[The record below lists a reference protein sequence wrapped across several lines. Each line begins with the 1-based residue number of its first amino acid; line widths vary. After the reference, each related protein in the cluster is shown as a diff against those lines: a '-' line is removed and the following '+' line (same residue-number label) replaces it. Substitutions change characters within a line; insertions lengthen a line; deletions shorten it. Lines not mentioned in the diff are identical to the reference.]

1 MRLGRK
7 NLMYSMALAGILLL
21 FLVGYFTCMLPSLY
35 VDYVLSQHL
44 KSIREQHRAYMEQGS
59 YEGVR
64 VNNSTACISV
74 EIPAEG
80 EWIVITGKAFSV
92 EVRLQDQRL
101 NEILDRCRKKLFA
114 TEGDGTAED
123 VLDLEKEMEE
133 LGEILRSAVQGGQ
146 SLPVNLRWRYLKNME
161 EEFFNESVKIHSYSD
176 GVFVIETSIE
186 DSGNRYENYIAIEQ
200 TEERLVLSFLPV
212 VAPEVGEIRPV
223 VLQSL
228 PMLGAVIVLLVLL
241 GSQMYSG
248 GIVNPIVEL
257 VRRAEEMRYTK
268 DFSVER
274 VLVDGTR
281 PEAAG
286 FKERVAGSRDE
297 AAGSREERRRI
308 QGRNR
313 RIQGGTA
320 GSGEEAA
327 SPRDEVQQLACALE
341 DLYRQI
347 RESYRELEEK
357 NRELAEENERQEIFL
372 RASSHQL
379 KTPIAAALLLVE
391 GMMNEIGR
399 YKETKVY
406 LPRVKEQL
414 LSMRKMVEDILYLNR
429 SAESMSIQRTDA
441 GKVLTNRL
449 QSFQVALTDR
459 HLVVDYAD
467 RESLFVD
474 TDETML
480 AQILDNLLSNAVK
493 YTPTGGCIR
502 IRLRRGMQRGI
513 LIENFGGKIPE
524 DIAPHIFDPFVSGS
538 HEPDSSGVRSH
549 GLGLY
554 LASYYAR
561 KLDVALRVENGEGC
575 VVASISFPERFMGS
589 S

>member
-7 NLMYSMALAGILLL
+7 NLLYSMALAGILLL
-21 FLVGYFTCMLPSLY
+21 FLVGYFICMLPSLY
-35 VDYVLSQHL
+35 VDYVMSQHL
-44 KSIREQHRAYMEQGS
+44 KSVREQHRAYMEQGS

-74 EIPAEG
+74 EIPVEG

-101 NEILDRCRKKLFA
+101 NEILDRCRKKLF
-114 TEGDGTAED
+114 TEEGSETAQD
-123 VLDLEKEMEE
+123 SLDLEKEMEE
-133 LGEILRSAVQGGQ
+133 LGEIFQAAVQGDR
-146 SLPVNLRWRYLKNME
+146 SLPVNLRWRYLKNVDD
-161 EEFFNESVKIHSYSD
+161 EFFNESVKIHSYSD
-176 GVFVIETSIE
+176 GVFVIESSIE
-186 DSGNRYENYIAIEQ
+186 DSGNRYANYIAIEQ

-212 VAPEVGEIRPV
+212 VAPDVDEIRPV

-241 GSQMYSG
+241 GSQMYSR
-248 GIVNPIVEL
+248 GIVNPIVKL
-257 VRRAEEMRYTK
+257 VRHAEEMRYTK
-268 DFSVER
+268 DFNVKRLLGE
-274 VLVDGTR
+274 GAR
-281 PEAAG
+281 PG
-286 FKERVAGSRDE
+286 
-297 AAGSREERRRI
+297 
-308 QGRNR
+308 
-313 RIQGGTA
+313 
-320 GSGEEAA
+320 
-327 SPRDEVQQLACALE
+327 DEVQELADALD
-341 DLYRQI
+341 DLYQQI

-357 NRELAEENERQEIFL
+357 NRALAEENERQEIFL

-399 YKETKVY
+399 YKETRVY

-414 LSMRKMVEDILYLNR
+414 LSMRKMVEDILYLNH
-429 SAESMSIQRTDA
+429 SAQNMSIHRTDV
-441 GKVLTNRL
+441 GKVLTDRL
-449 QSFQVALTDR
+449 RSYQVALTDR
-459 HLVVDYAD
+459 CLAVDYAD
-467 RESLFVD
+467 GEGFFVD

-493 YTPTGGCIR
+493 YTPAGGCIR
-502 IRLRRGMQRGI
+502 IQLRRGLQKGI
-513 LIENFGGKIPE
+513 VIENFGGRIPE
-524 DIAPHIFDPFVSGS
+524 DIASHIFDPFVSGS

-561 KLDVALRVENGEGC
+561 KLDITLRVENGEGC
-575 VVASISFPERFMGS
+575 VTASIWFPERFMGS